1 MIYLGN
7 GKQIECDAY
16 HKTVHLGSAPKSARN
31 YLRRIMHFDD
41 FTKQPNAYYDVNEKT
56 IKFM

>member
-16 HKTVHLGSAPKSARN
+16 HDTVHMGSVSKSAKN
-31 YLRRIMHFDD
+31 HLRRIIHFDV
-41 FTKQPNAYYDVNEKT
+41 FPVQPNAYYDVNEKT